1 MAMPY
6 NAGRKYELLEVD
18 KLQIVLL
25 VGWRDPE
32 ATHVKLA
39 GCVQL
44 LVPDRKN
51 HMGFSISISWQ
62 R

>member
-32 ATHVKLA
+32 ATHVKLT

-44 LVPDRKN
+44 LVPATW
-51 HMGFSISISWQ
+51 FSISISWQ

>member
-44 LVPDRKN
+44 LVPDRTTW
-51 HMGFSISISWQ
+51 FSISISWQ